1 MIRKSKKYSK
11 EPIEKHET
19 ASWANIKE
27 TTEKANVPIPSE
39 MEVIN
44 AKKWVDENE
53 K

>member
-1 MIRKSKKYSK
+1 MIRKNKKYKK

-27 TTEKANVPIPSE
+27 TKEVANVPIPSE

-44 AKKWVDENE
+44 AKEWVDENE